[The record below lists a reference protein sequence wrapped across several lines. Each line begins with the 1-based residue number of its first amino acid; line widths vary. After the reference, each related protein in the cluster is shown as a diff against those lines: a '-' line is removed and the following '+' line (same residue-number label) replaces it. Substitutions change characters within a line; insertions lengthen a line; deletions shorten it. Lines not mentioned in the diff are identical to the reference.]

1 VRFSGFLH
9 RIPVVVALYPLQ
21 PAGVLNS
28 DMEDYP
34 PVAFLQGVSFGHAF
48 GASKWICQLPV
59 ITTYRPLKL
68 TVRRPS
74 RSDFRA
80 QLRSLRAIPEEDF
93 GAEVVSVT
101 TNRDPESAEDDFD
114 IESAE
119 FRPDIPLI
127 NIVILTGR
135 LGQDPVLR
143 HVGQDDKRKLSL
155 LTFSLAVRDEVSDDE
170 YVASAEP
177 TTSWFKCELWGQR
190 AESGARLLRKGLR
203 IGVTG
208 QLGFESYTN
217 RAGEEVDAAV
227 IMVRSFEVLQSKSEY
242 QAGEAMSSPAGWNA
256 GRSGPKTYAGQG
268 YERSDS
274 SGPKGGRPGEGPE
287 NSDWISSDPES
298 ANDKPRYPKAAGRDT
313 VPDDGLPF

>member
-1 VRFSGFLH
+1 M
-9 RIPVVVALYPLQ
+9 P
-21 PAGVLNS
+21 NS
-28 DMEDYP
+28 EMDGNP
-34 PVAFLQGVSFGHAF
+34 PFAFVQGVSVCHSYA
-48 GASKWICQLPV
+48 ASEWICQRPV
-59 ITTYRPLKL
+59 KKKYHPHEP
-68 TVRRPS
+68 TVRRVR
-74 RSDFRA
+74 RSDFRS
-80 QLRSLRAIPEEDF
+80 QLRSLRDIPEEDF
-93 GAEVVSVT
+93 GADVVSVT
-101 TNRDPESAEDDFD
+101 TNQDPESAEDDFD

-119 FRPDIPLI
+119 FRPDIPLL
-127 NIVILTGR
+127 NLVILTGR

-155 LTFSLAVRDEVSDDE
+155 LTFSLAVRDEVPDDE
-170 YVASAEP
+170 YVAGMEP

-242 QAGEAMSSPAGWNA
+242 QAAETMSSPSSWNTA
-256 GRSGPKTYAGQG
+256 RTGPKTYAGQG
-268 YERSDS
+268 YERSIR
-274 SGPKGGRPGEGPE
+274 SGPKGGRPGEGP
-287 NSDWISSDPES
+287 DDIDGIRSDPDS
-298 ANDKPRYPKAAGRDT
+298 TNNKPSYPKAAGRDA